1 MSGKKL
7 STEEAL
13 CLILETSDGESGE
26 YSETGESEDSEVDV
40 VSLDAPTPAAPSAVK
55 IDVPDAIDIMQS
67 STGRDF
73 VQLRN
78 LDAGALRCPVPSVAS
93 SSPTASPA
101 STPPSSPVLKGEHL
115 QPSPP
120 CSPADGEK
128 RNLPTSRPRKK
139 RKWQSPVHSKKTKL
153 PSPKQRK
160 RVKSSPVHMK
170 KSKLVVRS
178 KSILSKSKSKP
189 KKTDNRQ
196 KKIQAEMCMHYSSS
210 DSEPTVKGLKNLSVR
225 DSSDS
230 EPMDVKISAPLTS
243 DSEPMDYNISAPLS
257 SDSEPMDCNISAPP
271 LAPASS
277 DSEPMDLQTS
287 APESEPTVSSK
298 ISASDTSIHL
308 SAPDSSDYDN
318 VTVRKKKRINPS
330 SHIPSASSGGYT
342 DFSTDTER
350 TSDVPSSSDLCKP
363 DDSSKFLP
371 PENFPGPPRLGKDIQ
386 KDLDDLDESLEDFDL
401 GETLSQTVSRPN
413 FLISKIPFRIMC
425 MYIKRYLISIQL
437 DPSHPQWP
445 VPGMDKNQKRHF
457 RRKVECYTVKKGI
470 LYYLHK
476 FSAKTI
482 GYE

>member
-13 CLILETSDGESGE
+13 CLILEMSDGESGE

-40 VSLDAPTPAAPSAVK
+40 VSLDGPAPAAPSAVK

-78 LDAGALRCPVPSVAS
+78 LDAAALRCPAPSVAS

-101 STPPSSPVLKGEHL
+101 STPPSSPVLKGEHHL
-115 QPSPP
+115 QPSPL
-120 CSPADGEK
+120 CSPPADDGEK

-160 RVKSSPVHMK
+160 IVKSSPVHMK

-189 KKTDNRQ
+189 KKMDNRQ
-196 KKIQAEMCMHYSSS
+196 KKKQAEMCMHYSSS

-230 EPMDVKISAPLTS
+230 EPMDVKISAPQTS

-277 DSEPMDLQTS
+277 NSEPMDLQTS
-287 APESEPTVSSK
+287 AT
-298 ISASDTSIHL
+298 
-308 SAPDSSDYDN
+308 
-318 VTVRKKKRINPS
+318 
-330 SHIPSASSGGYT
+330 
-342 DFSTDTER
+342 
-350 TSDVPSSSDLCKP
+350 
-363 DDSSKFLP
+363 
-371 PENFPGPPRLGKDIQ
+371 
-386 KDLDDLDESLEDFDL
+386 
-401 GETLSQTVSRPN
+401 
-413 FLISKIPFRIMC
+413 
-425 MYIKRYLISIQL
+425 
-437 DPSHPQWP
+437 
-445 VPGMDKNQKRHF
+445 
-457 RRKVECYTVKKGI
+457 
-470 LYYLHK
+470 
-476 FSAKTI
+476 
-482 GYE
+482 